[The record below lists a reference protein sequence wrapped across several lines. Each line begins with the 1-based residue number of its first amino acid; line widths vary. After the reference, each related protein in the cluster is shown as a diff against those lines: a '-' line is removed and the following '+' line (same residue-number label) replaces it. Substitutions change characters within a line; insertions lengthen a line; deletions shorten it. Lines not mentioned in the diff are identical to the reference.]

1 MSIHKVSSRLSVFHS
16 EYPQRFLAAT
26 RDLCSLC
33 WSVPSRKMSVRVVQI
48 HISQDWRSF
57 RILSSQKSLLA
68 SHEQH
73 GFLFFQPFT
82 AIGHPILFPSLVNTR
97 PQSSFASARWFFPLP
112 LPPVLRFCF
121 FLLAHFLCLYLFSC
135 GFIPLSKS
143 KIYEISKAAFNSS
156 LTLCSFLK
164 LVMHFMVLVR
174 LCCYPR
180 LLSQII
186 FSR

>member
-82 AIGHPILFPSLVNTR
+82 AIGHPILFPSLVNTVKQDLS
-97 PQSSFASARWFFPLP
+97 PVLHLLDGFSPYLYHQSYVFASFSWPISFVYIFSLV
-112 LPPVLRFCF
+112 VLFHYQRAKFMK
-121 FLLAHFLCLYLFSC
+121 YLK
-135 GFIPLSKS
+135 LH
-143 KIYEISKAAFNSS
+143 
-156 LTLCSFLK
+156 LTL
-164 LVMHFMVLVR
+164 
-174 LCCYPR
+174 P
-180 LLSQII
+180 
-186 FSR
+186 

>member
-82 AIGHPILFPSLVNTR
+82 AIGHPILFPSLVNTVKQDLS
-97 PQSSFASARWFFPLP
+97 PVLHLLDGFSPYLYHQSYILLLSPGPFPL
-112 LPPVLRFCF
+112 FIS
-121 FLLAHFLCLYLFSC
+121 FLLWFYSTIKEQNL
-135 GFIPLSKS
+135 
-143 KIYEISKAAFNSS
+143 
-156 LTLCSFLK
+156 
-164 LVMHFMVLVR
+164 
-174 LCCYPR
+174 
-180 LLSQII
+180 
-186 FSR
+186 